1 MWRRHAENPRCRVIE
16 GFRIDITAD
25 ELGRLL
31 ETRIRYHRDEAAEC
45 DRKRVRADSITSPDP
60 ADPEEQLAACWDGY
74 RDDLVRR
81 AEHHRC
87 QESVLAFLRDHLVTC
102 EIYRLDLS
110 DLQELEL
117 APVSA
122 EEESGDRL

>member
-1 MWRRHAENPRCRVIE
+1 VIE
-16 GFRIDITAD
+16 GFRIEITAD
-25 ELGRLL
+25 ELSRLL
-31 ETRIRYHRDEAAEC
+31 DRRVQYHRDEAAEC
-45 DRKRVRADSITSPDP
+45 DRKRIRADSITSPDP

-81 AEHHRC
+81 AEHHRY
-87 QESVLAFLRDHLVTC
+87 QESVLAFLRDHLVSY

-117 APVSA
+117 APVPA
-122 EEESGDRL
+122 EESSESGDRL